1 MHGKKIWLS
10 IPHRI
15 WVVRATPQS
24 QSLFAHVWGF
34 AMPPAAGSP
43 DLQPPLQW
51 RTESGSGLVRGRGGV
66 ALARG
71 KVTLHEAEVR

>member
-1 MHGKKIWLS
+1 
-10 IPHRI
+10 
-15 WVVRATPQS
+15 
-24 QSLFAHVWGF
+24 
-34 AMPPAAGSP
+34 MPPAAGSP